1 MIRKLSFLCVCF
13 YAHVA
18 QAQVIKDSLLGIWQA
33 DKAEVT
39 SMYGDTYHFFGNG
52 RFAFKPN
59 EYNGLNRIIS
69 IVGKY
74 AVSGNTLYLTPDSTE
89 ELIGGYPAR
98 SEITTLSDTWE
109 IREGKAKMVV
119 CRKKE
124 KQSVTVKS
132 LPNEQGIFIDQQK
145 YYKVGK

>member
-1 MIRKLSFLCVCF
+1 MIRKLSILFMCLC
-13 YAHVA
+13 AHIAHA
-18 QAQVIKDSLLGIWQA
+18 QGIKDSLVGVWQA

-59 EYNGLNRIIS
+59 EYNGLNRVVS
-69 IVGKY
+69 IVGRY

-89 ELIGGYPAR
+89 ELIGGYPVR

-109 IREGKAKMVV
+109 IREGKARMVA
-119 CRKKE
+119 CKKKE
-124 KQSVTVKS
+124 RQSVTVKPLYS
-132 LPNEQGIFIDQQK
+132 EQAILLDQQK
-145 YYKVGK
+145 YYRVRK